1 MAGKENSVPF
11 QGDPVLGNREKI
23 CGENNDVVNLLFSA
37 VFSDSNWGLIKKARR
52 DSPASL

>member
-37 VFSDSNWGLIKKARR
+37 VFSDS
-52 DSPASL
+52 